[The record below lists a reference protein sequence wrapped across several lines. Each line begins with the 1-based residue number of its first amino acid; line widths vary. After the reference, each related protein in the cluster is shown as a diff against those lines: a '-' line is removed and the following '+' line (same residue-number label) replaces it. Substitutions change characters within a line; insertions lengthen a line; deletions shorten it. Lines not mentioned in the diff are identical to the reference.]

1 MQKVVGSGTF
11 CHILSQMWVCFGAQT
26 LVMIDK
32 ESNDEL
38 YGVSGYIELSMY
50 SFFHLLFPELPYHS
64 LCRELLNDSN
74 FHTALQRVKE
84 EPIPFF
90 KQFSSLHSTTHTDQ
104 QQTTHSNL
112 KEAIDQPFENTSF
125 FSQEGKQ
132 VMFSEEKRERQGE
145 RGEEEGIKDR
155 EERREGEGKQQFL
168 VEDGCRARDENETD
182 LNALKR

>member
-1 MQKVVGSGTF
+1 MNCMGVW
-11 CHILSQMWVCFGAQT
+11 IYRT
-26 LVMIDK
+26 LH
-32 ESNDEL
+32 EL
-38 YGVSGYIELSMY
+38 
-50 SFFHLLFPELPYHS
+50 FFHLLFPELPYHS

-90 KQFSSLHSTTHTDQ
+90 KQFSSSHSTTHTDQ

-112 KEAIDQPFENTSF
+112 KEAIDHQSENTSF

-132 VMFSEEKRERQGE
+132 VMFSEKEKRERQGE

-168 VEDGCRARDENETD
+168 DEDGCRARDENETD